1 MSIRNHLRR
10 SIAITNEHGSWVFL
24 LSPLIIGLF
33 AGDSWTTPAIY
44 LAVAALSA
52 FLIRQP
58 ITIAVKAYSGR
69 RPKRDLPAARFWI
82 VVYGVMG
89 LLMLLGLIVRGY
101 GFLLYLALP
110 GIPVF
115 AWHLYLVSKR
125 SERRQMGIEIV
136 ASGVL
141 ALAAS
146 AGYWIGTGY
155 PESTGWLLW
164 GLTWLQSAAS
174 IVYAFLRLEQ
184 RGWAEMPDL
193 RTRLIRGSRALAY
206 TSFNL
211 TLVVV
216 LALAKILSPWLFA
229 AYLVQWL
236 EAFWGTFRPAIGVK
250 PTSIGFRQLAVSV
263 LFTLLFVLTWA
274 A

>member
-1 MSIRNHLRR
+1 MRR

-33 AGDSWTTPAIY
+33 AGESWTTPAIY
-44 LAVAALSA
+44 LTVAALSA

-69 RPKRDLPAARFWI
+69 RPKRDIPAARFWI
-82 VVYGVMG
+82 LIYGSLGV
-89 LLMLLGLIVRGY
+89 LMLLGLILRDY

-125 SERRQMGIEIV
+125 SERRQMGVEIV

-141 ALAAS
+141 ALAAP

-184 RGWAEMPDL
+184 RGWADTPTMKMQL
-193 RTRLIRGSRALAY
+193 ATGSRALVY

-211 TLVVV
+211 TLVVI
-216 LALAKILSPWLFA
+216 LALVKILPPWLFA

-236 EAFWGTFRPAIGVK
+236 AALWGTFRPAIGVK

-263 LFTLLFVLTWA
+263 LFTLLFVLTWGI
-274 A
+274 

>member
-1 MSIRNHLRR
+1 MKKYFRR

-24 LSPLIIGLF
+24 LSPLFIGLF
-33 AGDSWTTPAIY
+33 AGKSWSIPTIY
-44 LAVAALSA
+44 LFVAVLCA

-58 ITIAVKAYSGR
+58 IAIAVKAYSGR

-82 VVYGVMG
+82 AIYGT
-89 LLMLLGLIVRGY
+89 LASISLLGLILQGY

-125 SERRQMGIEIV
+125 AERRQMGIEII

-141 ALAAS
+141 ALSAP
-146 AGYWIGTGY
+146 AGYWIGVGS
-155 PESTGWLLW
+155 PDFTGWLLW

-184 RGWAEMPDL
+184 RVWNEIPDL
-193 RTRLIRGSRALAY
+193 KTRFRGGRRALLY

-211 TLVVV
+211 TSVG
-216 LALAKILSPWLFA
+216 ILSIW
-229 AYLVQWL
+229 AYCLPGCSCH
-236 EAFWGTFRPAIGVK
+236 F
-250 PTSIGFRQLAVSV
+250 
-263 LFTLLFVLTWA
+263 
-274 A
+274 